1 MMAADVARAVRWARD
16 NASRLGA
23 DPSRLLLCGHSAGAH
38 LAAIVATDPRF
49 LEAVGMATTDLEG
62 VVGISGPY
70 SVRML
75 VEETSAFVS
84 FAVRFQAIYH
94 AFGRDR
100 ALWELSDPGRAAA
113 EAARRRGAGG
123 GEGEKAGE
131 GVVAAVARPA
141 FVLLIGE
148 KEVQQSMFEAQM
160 RSLAEALKASGHDV
174 RTAMVPG
181 KSHTTMVSHLGAGAG
196 RDTISLLFLPRF
208 GVSSSA
214 RRA

>member
-1 MMAADVARAVRWARD
+1 MAADVARAVRWARD

-100 ALWELSDPGRAAA
+100 SLWELSDPGRAAA
-113 EAARRRGAGG
+113 EAARRRAAGG
-123 GEGEKAGE
+123 GEGGAGE
-131 GVVAAVARPA
+131 RIVGAVARPA

-196 RDTISLLFLPRF
+196 QDTISPLFLPRF

>member
-1 MMAADVARAVRWARD
+1 MAADVARAVRWARD
-16 NASRLGA
+16 NAPRLGA

-113 EAARRRGAGG
+113 EAARRRAAGG
-123 GEGEKAGE
+123 GEGGAGA
-131 GVVAAVARPA
+131 GAGAAGAVARPA

-196 RDTISLLFLPRF
+196 RDTISPLFLPRF